1 MFKPVELRNDQS
13 EKKVWEVYFH
23 VPCSCDNAGINGDV
37 PCCSQGAGTGK
48 GHRVKSKPMS
58 RGSNPK
64 HFIKFFSANSASPRE
79 KFFPR
84 LVRFN
89 SICLCRAA
97 YGIVLSDILCHKSP
111 LVVKGKC
118 DHRLWQNIV
127 RCIGGFILSHYI
139 PVSGIIPCFFEC
151 ISNFAEKI
159 ILE

>member
-1 MFKPVELRNDQS
+1 MFKPVELRTDQS
-13 EKKVWEVYFH
+13 EKAVWEVYFH

-79 KFFPR
+79 KPFWFR
-84 LVRFN
+84 L
-89 SICLCRAA
+89 
-97 YGIVLSDILCHKSP
+97 VLSDILCHKSP